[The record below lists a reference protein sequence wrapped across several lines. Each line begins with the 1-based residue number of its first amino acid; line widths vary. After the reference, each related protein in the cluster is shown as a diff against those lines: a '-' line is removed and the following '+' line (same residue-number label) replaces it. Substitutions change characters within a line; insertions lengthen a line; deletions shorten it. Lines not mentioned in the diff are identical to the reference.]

1 LHILK
6 SSLTICN
13 NKMNEHVLEK
23 IAHYAELAWTMPGGE
38 VVKNEMM
45 GDH

>member
-1 LHILK
+1 KIWNNRLK
-6 SSLTICN
+6 
-13 NKMNEHVLEK
+13 EHDLEK
-23 IAHYAELAWTMPGGE
+23 TAHYAEQAWTMPGGE